1 MTPVS
6 PSSTK
11 NFSIWLESG
20 RTLQFFFFSC
30 SARFSIVQIHLLFT
44 KKNEF
49 CYTHNKAFISY
60 TTFYYQEV
68 SPTQMLKRVCRPG
81 VLQSSILSRC
91 ATRSTA
97 YTGRLIQPSF
107 QTLRLLH
114 GSRQLQQ
121 EAKYSPKSGFF
132 AERIGKLI
140 RWSILTTGVVVS
152 SLGASLILFF
162 LYDAT
167 TYKEGEVPDFINV
180 PKKALAPELGGPENL
195 PVLWDN
201 LDAYDSEAKEKLS
214 YRPKLVVLGSGWAS
228 VGVLKSLAPGEFDVT
243 VVSPQN
249 YFLFTPLLPS
259 AATGTLEV
267 KSLMASIRK
276 LVNDVSGHYLEAK
289 AEKVEFAH
297 NLVKVSQVNPQ
308 SGEKRFFY
316 LPYDK
321 LVVAVGSTANTHG
334 VEGLENCSRL
344 KTAEDAI
351 SLRRKIKDNL
361 EVACLPTTTDEE
373 RKKLLSF
380 VVCGGG
386 PTGVEFAAEVFDL
399 MNEDLPKT
407 YPKILRQQVSVH
419 IIQSRS
425 NILNTY
431 DETISEYAMQR
442 FKKDDIDVLTNSRV
456 HKILPDRVI
465 FTQKNSE
472 TGENELKELPFGLC
486 LWSTGVAQ
494 NPLAKQVVQDLAAF
508 QRNRRAIETD
518 SHLRVLGAPLGQ
530 VYAIGDCA
538 TVRTDL
544 AEHAV
549 EFVRQFI
556 VNKHLQPTRSNEIIT
571 DDDIKHLSIS
581 YDEIQDLAR
590 ELVKRH
596 PQTREHLYNVEDILP
611 KYDKTNSGTLD
622 FNQITQLL
630 REVESKATS
639 MPATAQRAHQQGKY
653 IGKKLTK
660 VARSSETAKVN
671 ESAQLISDE
680 SVYKA
685 FKYVHLGSLAYIGN
699 SAVFDIPGYS
709 FVGGLVAMYLWRGIY
724 FAQTVSLRTRVL
736 LFMDWLKRGFFGRD
750 ILTV

>member
-1 MTPVS
+1 MLNRLRGTSLLQGSVLS
-6 PSSTK
+6 RYASHSGVKTLRCQRLLASNVRSLHNSSMLRQEIQK
-11 NFSIWLESG
+11 DPKRG
-20 RTLQFFFFSC
+20 FFTDRFGKFV
-30 SARFSIVQIHLLFT
+30 RFSIF
-44 KKNEF
+44 
-49 CYTHNKAFISY
+49 
-60 TTFYYQEV
+60 
-68 SPTQMLKRVCRPG
+68 
-81 VLQSSILSRC
+81 
-91 ATRSTA
+91 
-97 YTGRLIQPSF
+97 
-107 QTLRLLH
+107 
-114 GSRQLQQ
+114 
-121 EAKYSPKSGFF
+121 
-132 AERIGKLI
+132 
-140 RWSILTTGVVVS
+140 TTGVLVS
-152 SLGASLILFF
+152 SVGISLVAFF

-167 TYKEGEVPDFINV
+167 TYKDSEIPDFIEV
-180 PKKALAPELGGPENL
+180 PKTALSPELGGPENL
-195 PVLWDN
+195 PILRDN
-201 LDAYDSEAKEKLS
+201 LDAYDSETKEKLS

-228 VGVLKSLAPGEFDVT
+228 VGVLKALAPGEYDVT

-259 AATGTLEV
+259 AATGTLEL

-276 LVNDVSGHYLEAK
+276 LVNTVSGHYLEAK
-289 AEKVEFAH
+289 AEKVEFAEK
-297 NLVKVSQVNPQ
+297 LVKVSQFNAQ
-308 SGEKRFFY
+308 TGEKRYFY
-316 LPYDK
+316 VPYDK
-321 LVVAVGSTANTHG
+321 LVIAVGSTANTHG

-351 SLRRKIKDNL
+351 ALRRKIKDNL
-361 EVACLPTTTDEE
+361 EIACLPTTTDEE
-373 RKKLLSF
+373 RKNILSF

-399 MNEDLPKT
+399 MNEDLPKI
-407 YPKILRQQVSVH
+407 YPRILRQQVSVH

-456 HKILPDRVI
+456 HKILPDRVL
-465 FTQKNSE
+465 FTQKNKE

-494 NPLAKQVVQDLAAF
+494 NPLAKQVVQDLSTF

-518 SHLRVLGAPLGQ
+518 SHLRVLGAPSGE

-556 VNKHLQPTRSNEIIT
+556 VNKHLHPARSKIIT

-581 YDEIQDLAR
+581 YEEIQDLAR

-596 PQTREHLYNVEDILP
+596 PQTREFLYNVEEILP
-611 KYDKTNSGTLD
+611 KYDVTSCGTLN
-622 FNQITQLL
+622 FNQITELL
-630 REVESKATS
+630 SDVESKATS

-660 VARSSETAKVN
+660 VSRSSDTARVN
-671 ESAQLISDE
+671 EAPQLIADE

-709 FVGGLVAMYLWRGIY
+709 FVGGLIAMYLWRGIY

>member
-1 MTPVS
+1 ML
-6 PSSTK
+6 
-11 NFSIWLESG
+11 NRLG
-20 RTLQFFFFSC
+20 RTCLSQGSLLSRYASHSGMKALRC
-30 SARFSIVQIHLLFT
+30 RHARALNVRSIHSSAMLRQEIEKGPKKSFLSDRLGRVVRFSIFT
-44 KKNEF
+44 
-49 CYTHNKAFISY
+49 S
-60 TTFYYQEV
+60 
-68 SPTQMLKRVCRPG
+68 G
-81 VLQSSILSRC
+81 VLVSSI
-91 ATRSTA
+91 
-97 YTGRLIQPSF
+97 GI
-107 QTLRLLH
+107 
-114 GSRQLQQ
+114 
-121 EAKYSPKSGFF
+121 
-132 AERIGKLI
+132 
-140 RWSILTTGVVVS
+140 
-152 SLGASLILFF
+152 SLVAFF

-167 TYKEGEVPDFINV
+167 TYKNSELPDYIEVPQL
-180 PKKALAPELGGPENL
+180 ALTPEIGGPENL
-195 PVLWDN
+195 PILRDN
-201 LDAYDSEAKEKLS
+201 LDAYDSETKEKLS
-214 YRPKLVVLGSGWAS
+214 YRPRLVVLGSGWAS
-228 VGVLKSLAPGEFDVT
+228 VGVLKALAPGEYDVT

-259 AATGTLEV
+259 AATGTLEL

-276 LVNDVSGHYLEAK
+276 LVNTVSGHYLEAK
-289 AEKVEFAH
+289 AEKVEFAEK
-297 NLVKVSQVNPQ
+297 LVKVSQFNAQ
-308 SGEKRFFY
+308 TGEKRNFY
-316 LPYDK
+316 VPYDK
-321 LVVAVGSTANTHG
+321 LVIAVGSTANTHG

-351 SLRRKIKDNL
+351 ALRRKIKDNL
-361 EVACLPTTTDEE
+361 EIACLPTTTDEE
-373 RKKLLSF
+373 RRNILSF

-399 MNEDLPKT
+399 MNEDLPKI
-407 YPKILRQQVSVH
+407 YPRILRQQVSVH

-465 FTQKNSE
+465 FTQKNKE

-494 NPLAKQVVQDLAAF
+494 NPLAKQVVQDLSTF

-518 SHLRVLGAPLGQ
+518 SHLRVLGAPSGE

-556 VNKHLQPTRSNEIIT
+556 VNKHLHPTRSNIIT

-590 ELVKRH
+590 ELVRRH
-596 PQTREHLYNVEDILP
+596 PQTREFLYNVEEILP
-611 KYDKTNSGTLD
+611 KYDATSCGALNM
-622 FNQITQLL
+622 NQITELL
-630 REVESKATS
+630 KDVESKATS

-660 VARSSETAKVN
+660 VSRSSDTTRVN
-671 ESAQLISDE
+671 ETPQLIADE

-709 FVGGLVAMYLWRGIY
+709 FVGGLIAMYLWRGIY

>member
-1 MTPVS
+1 MLNRLCGP
-6 PSSTK
+6 
-11 NFSIWLESG
+11 
-20 RTLQFFFFSC
+20 RTLHKTLVSSC
-30 SARFSIVQIHLLFT
+30 KHRS
-44 KKNEF
+44 
-49 CYTHNKAFISY
+49 
-60 TTFYYQEV
+60 
-68 SPTQMLKRVCRPG
+68 
-81 VLQSSILSRC
+81 
-91 ATRSTA
+91 ATRALRSQQALT
-97 YTGRLIQPSF
+97 QNV
-107 QTLRLLH
+107 RLLH
-114 GSRQLQQ
+114 YSRALRQ
-121 EAKYSPKSGFF
+121 EIRAPAKKGFF
-132 AERIGKLI
+132 AEGFGKLI
-140 RWSILTTGVVVS
+140 RWSIFTTGVVVS
-152 SLGASLILFF
+152 SVGISLVAFF

-167 TYKEGEVPDFINV
+167 TYGDCEIPEYIEVP
-180 PKKALAPELGGPENL
+180 KLALSPELGGPENL
-195 PVLWDN
+195 PILRDN
-201 LDAYDSEAKEKLS
+201 LDAYDSEVKEKLS

-228 VGVLKSLAPGEFDVT
+228 VGVLKSLAPGEYDVT

-276 LVNDVSGHYLEAK
+276 LVNEVSGHYLEAK
-289 AEKVEFAH
+289 AEKVEFAE

-321 LVVAVGSTANTHG
+321 LVIAVGSTANTHG

-351 SLRRKIKDNL
+351 NLRRKIKDNL
-361 EVACLPTTTDEE
+361 ELACLPTTSDEE

-407 YPKILRQQVSVH
+407 YPRILRQQVSVH

-456 HKILPDRVI
+456 HKILPDRVV
-465 FTQKNSE
+465 FTQKNAE

-494 NPLAKQVVQDLAAF
+494 NPLAKQVVQDLSAF

-518 SHLRVLGAPLGQ
+518 SHLRVLGAPSGE

-556 VNKHLQPTRSNEIIT
+556 VNKHLHPTRSTEIIT
-571 DDDIKHLSIS
+571 DDDIRHLSIS
-581 YDEIQDLAR
+581 YDEIRDLAR
-590 ELVKRH
+590 ELVRRH
-596 PQTREHLYNVEDILP
+596 PQTREFLYNVEDILP
-611 KYDKTNSGTLD
+611 KYDVTNRGSID
-622 FNQITQLL
+622 FDQITQLL
-630 REVESKATS
+630 RDVESKATS

-660 VARSSETAKVN
+660 VSRCSETTRVN
-671 ESAQLISDE
+671 ESPQLIADE

-709 FVGGLVAMYLWRGIY
+709 FVGGLIAMYLWRGIY

>member
-1 MTPVS
+1 MLNRLSKPTILRRAVVSNCGGRLSITTIKSRPTLIAHSRPFHGGRVLLQENTP
-6 PSSTK
+6 K
-11 NFSIWLESG
+11 RE
-20 RTLQFFFFSC
+20 FFS
-30 SARFSIVQIHLLFT
+30 
-44 KKNEF
+44 
-49 CYTHNKAFISY
+49 
-60 TTFYYQEV
+60 
-68 SPTQMLKRVCRPG
+68 
-81 VLQSSILSRC
+81 
-91 ATRSTA
+91 
-97 YTGRLIQPSF
+97 TGF
-107 QTLRLLH
+107 
-114 GSRQLQQ
+114 
-121 EAKYSPKSGFF
+121 
-132 AERIGKLI
+132 GKLI
-140 RWSILTTGVVVS
+140 KWSIVTSGVIVS
-152 SLGASLILFF
+152 TVGVSLLGFF
-162 LYDAT
+162 IYDST
-167 TYKEGEVPDFINV
+167 TYKECDVPEFIDV
-180 PKKALAPELGGPENL
+180 PKLALSPEVGGPENL
-195 PVLWDN
+195 PILREN
-201 LDAYDSEAKEKLS
+201 LDAFDSETKEKLS

-228 VGVLKSLAPGEFDVT
+228 VGLLKSLKRGDYDVT

-276 LVNDVSGHYLEAK
+276 IVNDVSGHYLEAK
-289 AEKVEFAH
+289 AEKVEFAS

-308 SGEKRFFY
+308 TGEKRCFY
-316 LPYDK
+316 IPYDK

-334 VEGLENCSRL
+334 VEGLENCARL

-351 SLRRKIKDNL
+351 DLRRRIKNIL

-373 RKKLLSF
+373 RKKMLSF

-399 MNEDLPKT
+399 LNEDLPKT
-407 YPKILRQQVSVH
+407 YPRILRQEVSVH

-442 FKKDDIDVLTNSRV
+442 FKKEDIDVLINSRV
-456 HKILPDRVI
+456 DKILPDKVI
-465 FTQKNSE
+465 FKQKNSL
-472 TGENELKELPFGLC
+472 TGEIELKELPFGLC

-494 NPLAKQVVQDLAAF
+494 NPLAKEIVQDLSSF

-518 SHLRVLGAPLGQ
+518 SHLRVLGAPAGQ

-556 VNKHLQPTRSNEIIT
+556 VNRHLHPSRSTEIIT
-571 DDDIKHLSIS
+571 DDDIKHLSLS
-581 YDEIQDLAR
+581 YEEIYDLAR
-590 ELVKRH
+590 ELVRRH

-611 KYDKTNSGTLD
+611 KYDVKKCGSLD
-622 FNQITQLL
+622 FDQITQLL
-630 REVESKATS
+630 KEVESKATS
-639 MPATAQRAHQQGKY
+639 LPATAQRAHQQGKY
-653 IGKKLTK
+653 LGKKLTK
-660 VARSSETAKVN
+660 VARSSE
-671 ESAQLISDE
+671 AQLTSENPDLISDE

-699 SAVFDIPGYS
+699 SAVFDLAPGYS
-709 FVGGLVAMYLWRGIY
+709 FVGGLIAMYLWRGIY

-736 LFMDWLKRGFFGRD
+736 LFMDWLKRGIFGRD